1 MSNNKQVSR
10 RKFLVRAGIGTLGVV
25 ALGTLVFRNSVRRKI
40 YELSETLV
48 PPYSGTGTE
57 ANLWFEITKD
67 NQVIIYSPKVEM
79 GQGLFTGLAQI
90 AADELDVDIAQIQVV
105 AAATIT
111 GIVDGLSTGGS
122 ISVASLWQPLREM
135 AATIREM
142 VKGEAAKKMGLEAS
156 SLTTSKGIVS
166 GGGKEMTYAQAVAD
180 VTEWKLPKTPE
191 LRSIKHY
198 KHVGKPIKRVDLVPK
213 VLGDPIF
220 GMDAEMPGMLHACI
234 VRKEH
239 IGATLKSVDAS
250 KAEQMPGV
258 VKVVKME
265 DWVGIVATSFPEA
278 LAAKEKLTIEWD
290 IPKVW
295 TEAEIKDM
303 LQVGKGDKMI
313 TQKSGAALDPEA
325 EGVVSIEFSSPLG
338 AHAQIEPNGAVA
350 NVKDGKATI
359 IMSTQVI
366 GLTQKQVAKALDMPV
381 ENVNIIPTYLG
392 GGFGRRLDTRHAI
405 EAAQLSQA
413 VGKPIK
419 YFFTR
424 KEEFQHDQ
432 FRPPTHHIMRGKLNA
447 EQLLEGLEHHYASG
461 DVIINAPL
469 FPAALN
475 KVMGTDLGA
484 MRGGNI
490 MYDKVPNH
498 RAVQWH
504 TTLPFATSS
513 WRSLGL
519 LANTFA
525 IESFVDEMAIKANK
539 NPVAFRL
546 AHISDEENGK
556 RLKTVIQKAGEFYKD
571 GVNNARAMGFAAS
584 IDAGSPCAQVVEVS
598 IENNEIKVHKVT
610 CVFDCGIVVNPDQ
623 VKAQVEGCVIMG
635 MSAAM
640 YEKMT
645 IEDGQLYPTIYGP
658 YQMAMMRHAPREID
672 VILIQG
678 ADQPLP
684 VGEPPLGPIGAAIGN
699 ALRRLTG
706 KRMTDLP
713 MRLV

>member
-1 MSNNKQVSR
+1 MSDNKKVSR

-25 ALGTLVFRNSVRRKI
+25 ALGTLVFRNPARRKI
-40 YELSETLV
+40 YELAETIV

-67 NQVIIYSPKVEM
+67 NQVTLYSPKVEM

-90 AADELDVDIAQIQVV
+90 AADELDVDLAQIQVI
-105 AAATIT
+105 AAATAT

-135 AATIREM
+135 AATMREM
-142 VKGEAAKKMGLEAS
+142 VKGEAAKKMGVQAS
-156 SLTTSKGIVS
+156 SLTTSKGMVS
-166 GGGKEMTYAQAVAD
+166 GGGKSMTYAEAVAD

-191 LRSIKHY
+191 LRSVKDY
-198 KHVGKPIKRVDLVPK
+198 TFVGKPVKRVDLVPK
-213 VLGDPIF
+213 VLGEPIF
-220 GMDAEMPGMLHACI
+220 GMDAEMPDMLHACI

-250 KAEQMPGV
+250 QAEKMPGV

-278 LAAKEKLTIEWD
+278 LTAKNKLAIEWD
-290 IPKVW
+290 VPKVW
-295 TEAEIKDM
+295 TEAAIKDL
-303 LQVGKGDKMI
+303 LQVGKGNKMI

-325 EGVVSIEFSSPLG
+325 EGVVSVAFSSPFG

-350 NVKDGKATI
+350 AVKDGKATI
-359 IMSTQVI
+359 IMSTQVL
-366 GLTQKQVAKALDMPV
+366 GLTQKQIAKALDMPV

-413 VGKPIK
+413 VGKPVK

-447 EQLLEGLEHHYASG
+447 DGLLEGLEHHYASG
-461 DVIINAPL
+461 DVVINAPL
-469 FPAALN
+469 FPSALN
-475 KVMGTDLGA
+475 TAMGTDIGA

-490 MYDKVPNH
+490 MYDKVPSH

-525 IESFVDEMAIKANK
+525 IESFVDEMAIKASK
-539 NPVAFRL
+539 DPVAFRL
-546 AHISDEENGK
+546 AHISDEGNGK
-556 RLKTVIQKAGEFYKD
+556 RLRAVIQKAGEFYKD
-571 GVNNARAMGFAAS
+571 GVNNDRAMGFAAS
-584 IDAGSPCAQVVEVS
+584 IDGGSPCAQVVEVS
-598 IENNEIKVHKVT
+598 IENDEIKVHKVT
-610 CVFDCGIVVNPDQ
+610 CVFDCGLVVNPDQ
-623 VKAQVEGCVIMG
+623 VKAQVEGCITMG
-635 MSAAM
+635 MSAAL

-645 IEDGQLYPTIYGP
+645 IVDGQLYPIIYGP
-658 YQMAMMRHAPREID
+658 YQMALMRHAPREID

-678 ADQPLP
+678 ADHPLP

-699 ALRRLTG
+699 AVRRLTG

-713 MRLV
+713 MSLA